1 MKTALITGTSSGL
14 GECLALTLLKSGW
27 KVIGL
32 SRRENKQLICFDNF
46 SQIQLDISDKNKVI
60 DSLSSLGKID
70 CVINNAASIK
80 LDTFENT
87 SFDEIENIISTN
99 VLGSM
104 FVTKASLGLLNED
117 SKIIFINSVAG
128 LNEFESQSVYC
139 ASKHALTAFSSILS
153 KELKNRKIKVVSIHP
168 GGIDTPLWDETPYPL
183 GNSDKALKT
192 NHIAELLLFILNSP
206 NYIEY
211 KTITMFPEIENH

>member
-32 SRRENKQLICFDNF
+32 SRRKNKQLICFDNF
-46 SQIQLDISDKNKVI
+46 SQIQLDISDRNKVV

-70 CVINNAASIK
+70 CVINNAASFK

-104 FVTKASLGLLNED
+104 FVTRASLDLLNED

-128 LNEFESQSVYC
+128 LYEFEGQSVYC

-153 KELKNRKIKVVSIHP
+153 KELKEKKIKTVSIHP
-168 GGIDTPLWDETPYPL
+168 GGIDTPLWTKTAYPL
-183 GNSDKALKT
+183 GDTDKALKVDD
-192 NHIAELLLFILNSP
+192 IAKMIAYVLNSP
-206 NYIEY
+206 DYIEY
-211 KTITMFPEIENH
+211 KTITMFPEIEKH

>member
-32 SRRENKQLICFDNF
+32 SRRKNKQLICFDNF
-46 SQIQLDISDKNKVI
+46 SQIQLDISDKNKVV
-60 DSLSSLGKID
+60 DSLSSFGKID
-70 CVINNAASIK
+70 CVINNAASFK

-104 FVTKASLGLLNED
+104 FVTRASLDLLNED
-117 SKIIFINSVAG
+117 SKIIFINS
-128 LNEFESQSVYC
+128 NRDYYNIIN
-139 ASKHALTAFSSILS
+139 KN
-153 KELKNRKIKVVSIHP
+153 KLK
-168 GGIDTPLWDETPYPL
+168 Y
-183 GNSDKALKT
+183 
-192 NHIAELLLFILNSP
+192 
-206 NYIEY
+206 
-211 KTITMFPEIENH
+211 

>member
-32 SRRENKQLICFDNF
+32 SKRKNKQLICFDNF
-46 SQIQLDISDKNKVI
+46 SQIQLDISDKNKVV

-70 CVINNAASIK
+70 CVINNAASFK

-104 FVTKASLGLLNED
+104 FVTRASLDLLNED

-128 LNEFESQSVYC
+128 LYEFEGQSVYC

-153 KELKNRKIKVVSIHP
+153 KELKEKKIKTVSIHP
-168 GGIDTPLWDETPYPL
+168 GGIDTPLWTKTAYPL
-183 GNSDKALKT
+183 GDTDKALKVDD
-192 NHIAELLLFILNSP
+192 IAKMIAYVLNSP
-206 NYIEY
+206 DYIEY
-211 KTITMFPEIENH
+211 KTITMFPEIEKH

>member
-32 SRRENKQLICFDNF
+32 SRRKNKQLICFDNF
-46 SQIQLDISDKNKVI
+46 SQIQLDISDKNKVV

-70 CVINNAASIK
+70 CVINNAASFK

-104 FVTKASLGLLNED
+104 FVTRASLDLLNED

-128 LNEFESQSVYC
+128 LYEFEGQSVYC

-153 KELKNRKIKVVSIHP
+153 KELKEKKIKTVSIHP
-168 GGIDTPLWDETPYPL
+168 GGIDTPLWTKTAYPL
-183 GNSDKALKT
+183 GDTDKALKVDD
-192 NHIAELLLFILNSP
+192 IAKMIAYVLNSP
-206 NYIEY
+206 DYIEY
-211 KTITMFPEIENH
+211 KTITMFPEIEKH